1 MTTPEFDV
9 SPVGRSFAPPAAD
22 LCIFP
27 LFLFAGK
34 RFTPVARPALPG
46 SGMSAAPDAGRCH
59 RRRLSLLVGAKTYEA
74 DRKTE
79 AGKGG
84 GRAGRQP
91 QLLRGER
98 RRLLR
103 RLWQRRGRGGLPA
116 PPRLLATASV
126 ARSHS
131 SYRRGA
137 CPTLSQTPSCGNP
150 RRSRM
155 EISPNPPRLAR
166 GRTARG

>member
-34 RFTPVARPALPG
+34 RFTPVARPAGLW
-46 SGMSAAPDAGRCH
+46 GMSAAPDAGRCH

-79 AGKGG
+79 AGRQGR
-84 GRAGRQP
+84 RAGGPAAPASTWRA
-91 QLLRGER
+91 ET
-98 RRLLR
+98 
-103 RLWQRRGRGGLPA
+103 A
-116 PPRLLATASV
+116 PPPTVAIARARRIACAPSPACNCKRCSQSVGRSARLAS
-126 ARSHS
+126 
-131 SYRRGA
+131 
-137 CPTLSQTPSCGNP
+137 PTRTSGCGNSL
-150 RRSRM
+150 RSRM
-155 EISPNPPRLAR
+155 EISPNPPRLVR

>member
-74 DRKTE
+74 ADRKTE

-103 RLWQRRGRGGLPA
+103 RLWQQRGRGGLPA
-116 PPRLLATASV
+116 PARLLATASV

-131 SYRRGA
+131 SR
-137 CPTLSQTPSCGNP
+137 PTLTRAPSCGNP

-155 EISPNPPRLAR
+155 EISRNPPRLAR
-166 GRTARG
+166 ERTGII